1 MWYMEQYSLVEQ
13 LYRIRQHFVTVQKPT
28 PTLTQQ
34 HQASWAELSDLAQG
48 QAGQM
53 SDLRL
58 YCNWLVSEFTL
69 LSVFI

>member
-1 MWYMEQYSLVEQ
+1 MEQYSLVEQ
-13 LYRIRQHFVTVQKPT
+13 LYRIRQHFVTVQSCQVVQK
-28 PTLTQQ
+28 LTQQ

>member
-1 MWYMEQYSLVEQ
+1 MEQYSLVEQ
-13 LYRIRQHFVTVQKPT
+13 LYRIRQHFVTVQSCRVVQK
-28 PTLTQQ
+28 LTQQ

-58 YCNWLVSEFTL
+58 Y
-69 LSVFI
+69 

>member
-1 MWYMEQYSLVEQ
+1 MEQYSLVEQ
-13 LYRIRQHFVTVQKPT
+13 LYRIRQHFVTVQSCQVVQK
-28 PTLTQQ
+28 LTQQ

-58 YCNWLVSEFTL
+58 Y
-69 LSVFI
+69 